1 MEQNPISVS
10 NTRNTNGNG
19 HASLALVPLS
29 DMQQMAKIGVESNF
43 FGIKKPTEAMAL
55 MLIAQAEGKHPATV
69 FSQYHVI
76 QGRPA
81 LKADAMLARF
91 QQAGGAVQWM
101 ERTDKACAATFSHP
115 QGGKCDIRWTLDDAK
130 RAGLLNGKSNWTQ
143 YPRQMLSARV
153 VSEGVRAVFPGVL
166 GGFYTP
172 EEVSQFEASPKAE
185 VFAPRLTDEP
195 QSVQADTVK
204 MWSEQANDVID
215 VVAEPVEQPRI
226 VSRDMKTGDYKRTE
240 PVRKKQPVAAMDEGA
255 DWTRARFIKGNRQDK
270 TSKAGKAY
278 TQWGVFVEIDGAE
291 KAEWLNTINR
301 EVGETIDAL
310 ENGENVLLQVTVDDY
325 GRKLG
330 AIRAADVPEKA
341 EQKAQD
347 AEELDEIPF

>member
-1 MEQNPISVS
+1 MESNPNSVS

-91 QQAGGAVQWM
+91 QQAGGSVQWT
-101 ERTDKACAATFSHP
+101 ERTDKACTATFSHP
-115 QGGKCDIRWTLDDAK
+115 QGGGCEIRWTLDDAK
-130 RAGLLNGKSNWTQ
+130 RAGLLNGKSNWNQ

-172 EEVSQFEASPKAE
+172 EEVGQFEPP
-185 VFAPRLTDEP
+185 APVKYARPEGSAPVLTDEP
-195 QSVQADTVK
+195 V
-204 MWSEQANDVID
+204 EVID
-215 VVAEPVEQPRI
+215 VTPEVIDVTPEPTKVAPLFP
-226 VSRDMKTGDYKRTE
+226 K
-240 PVRKKQPVAAMDEGA
+240 RKKQPAASMDEGA
-255 DWTRARFIKGNRQDK
+255 DWETATLIEKTTKSGQGAKGPWTVWKATLEMDNGKKLYPSTFDENIGAVLEECQEQETILVQIAAREYEDKKTGEIKKGYDLRAVSRQDVP
-270 TSKAGKAY
+270 A
-278 TQWGVFVEIDGAE
+278 
-291 KAEWLNTINR
+291 KAE
-301 EVGETIDAL
+301 D
-310 ENGENVLLQVTVDDY
+310 
-325 GRKLG
+325 
-330 AIRAADVPEKA
+330 
-341 EQKAQD
+341 KAQD

>member
-1 MEQNPISVS
+1 MEQNPHSVS

-91 QQAGGAVQWM
+91 QQAGGSVQWT
-101 ERTDKACAATFSHP
+101 ERTDKACAATFAHP

-130 RAGLLNGKSNWTQ
+130 RAGLLSGKSNWNQ

-172 EEVSQFEASPKAE
+172 EEVGQFEPVAA
-185 VFAPRLTDEP
+185 APVIYTRPEPQTPVLTDE
-195 QSVQADTVK
+195 A
-204 MWSEQANDVID
+204 DVID
-215 VVAEPVEQPRI
+215 VVPERIRNIAEDVVKLNTPDARL
-226 VSRDMKTGDYKRTE
+226 
-240 PVRKKQPVAAMDEGA
+240 RKKQPVAALDEGA
-255 DWTRARFIKGNRQDK
+255 DWEEATLIEKSTRSGQGAKGPW
-270 TSKAGKAY
+270 TVWKATLEMDNGKKLYPSTFDA
-278 TQWGVFVEIDGAE
+278 ELGAVLE
-291 KAEWLNTINR
+291 ECQ
-301 EVGETIDAL
+301 EGETILVQIAAREYEDKKT
-310 ENGENVLLQVTVDDY
+310 GEMKKGYDLKAVSRQ
-325 GRKLG
+325 
-330 AIRAADVPEKA
+330 DVPAKA
-341 EQKAQD
+341 EDKA
-347 AEELDEIPF
+347 AELAEDDIPF

>member
-1 MEQNPISVS
+1 M
-10 NTRNTNGNG
+10 TT
-19 HASLALVPLS
+19 ALVPV
-29 DMQQMAKIGVESNF
+29 DQVERMALAVAKSGLLGV
-43 FGIKKPTEAMAL
+43 KTPDQAMAL

-91 QQAGGAVQWM
+91 QQAGGAVQWT

-172 EEVSQFEASPKAE
+172 EEVSQFEAPKFE
-185 VFAPRLTDEP
+185 SAPRLTDEP
-195 QSVQADTVK
+195 QAVEA
-204 MWSEQANDVID
+204 DVID
-215 VVAEPVEQPRI
+215 VTPEPVEPRI
-226 VSRDMKTGDYKRTE
+226 VSRELVSGKTTYAE
-240 PVRKKQPVAAMDEGA
+240 PARKKQPAAAMEDGA
-255 DWTRARFIKGNRQDK
+255 DWQTARFIKGNKQAK

-291 KAEWLNTINR
+291 KAEWLNTIDR
-301 EVGETIDAL
+301 DLGETVDAL
-310 ENGENVLLQVTVDDY
+310 ASGENVLLQVKTDDY
-325 GRKLG
+325 GRKLA
-330 AIRAADVPEKA
+330 AIRTADVPEKA
-341 EQKAQD
+341 EQKAADKDIEWGNGSDDSEQV
-347 AEELDEIPF
+347 PF

>member
-1 MEQNPISVS
+1 METNPQSVS

-91 QQAGGAVQWM
+91 QQAGGSVQWT
-101 ERTDKACAATFSHP
+101 ERTDKSCAATFAHP

-130 RAGLLNGKSNWTQ
+130 RAGLLNGKSNWNQ

-172 EEVSQFEASPKAE
+172 EEVGQFEPVAE
-185 VFAPRLTDEP
+185 APTNYVRQEMPTLVLTDEP
-195 QSVQADTVK
+195 EVVEAEYEEVK
-204 MWSEQANDVID
+204 P
-215 VVAEPVEQPRI
+215 EPVR
-226 VSRDMKTGDYKRTE
+226 VAKAE
-240 PVRKKQPVAAMDEGA
+240 PVRKKQPVAAPKQGA
-255 DWTRARFIKGNRQDK
+255 DYETVTFLKKSKKEGQSAKGKWTRWGMLCVRESGSEEWVNTFSDEYGAWINAAQDGDK
-270 TSKAGKAY
+270 FNVILRTNERGTDIVEMWATDIPVKA
-278 TQWGVFVEIDGAE
+278 EDAE
-291 KAEWLNTINR
+291 KDIEWGTK
-301 EVGETIDAL
+301 E
-310 ENGENVLLQVTVDDY
+310 DDS
-325 GRKLG
+325 
-330 AIRAADVPEKA
+330 VP
-341 EQKAQD
+341 
-347 AEELDEIPF
+347 F

>member
-10 NTRNTNGNG
+10 NTRNTNGNS

-91 QQAGGAVQWM
+91 QQAGGAVQWT

-115 QGGKCDIRWTLDDAK
+115 QGGKCEVRWTLDDAK

-172 EEVSQFEASPKAE
+172 EEVSQFEAPKFE
-185 VFAPRLTDEP
+185 SAPRLTDEP
-195 QSVQADTVK
+195 QAVEA
-204 MWSEQANDVID
+204 EIID
-215 VVAEPVEQPRI
+215 VVPEPVEQPRI
-226 VSRDMKTGDYKRTE
+226 VSRELASGKTTYAE
-240 PVRKKQPVAAMDEGA
+240 PAPKKKPVAAPREAADFETVTFLKRSRKEGEGKRGP
-255 DWTRARFIKGNRQDK
+255 WTRWGMLARM
-270 TSKAGKAY
+270 
-278 TQWGVFVEIDGAE
+278 EDGSE
-291 KAEWLNTINR
+291 QWLNTFA
-301 EVGETIDAL
+301 GEFGEMIDSASEGDSFNVEL
-310 ENGENVLLQVTVDDY
+310 KRGERGVDIVDMLP
-325 GRKLG
+325 G
-330 AIRAADVPEKA
+330 DVPTKA
-341 EQKAQD
+341 EAQMAD
-347 AEELDEIPF
+347 KDIEWGTKEEADDSVPF